1 MEFSSK
7 AVTALRE
14 NIYDQHTEMKKEL
27 QERHKEMTNHLGE
40 DVSQTT
46 SSDDVNLLRLTSSS
60 SPNYQSFLRPVI
72 LLGRPSRMLI
82 IFLEK

>member
-1 MEFSSK
+1 MDFSSN
-7 AVTALRE
+7 ALTALGE
-14 NIYDQHTEMKKEL
+14 NIYGQHTEMKKEL

-46 SSDDVNLLRLTSSS
+46 FSDNVNLLRLTSSS
-60 SPNYQSFLRPVI
+60 SPHYQSFPKPVI

-82 IFLEK
+82 ILLEK